1 MRACAADAVRCA
13 TLACECAAQRQAR
26 VLIIVRLLLVLSR
39 PPQRGGGT
47 VDETLMMRHAL
58 EGLPLPVI
66 ISDSA
71 TSSTEARQTLRDN
84 PDTRLALLDDG
95 LQHLPLVRCG

>member
-1 MRACAADAVRCA
+1 
-13 TLACECAAQRQAR
+13 
-26 VLIIVRLLLVLSR
+26 
-39 PPQRGGGT
+39 
-47 VDETLMMRHAL
+47 MMRHAL

-95 LQHLPLVRCG
+95 LQHLPLVRCGGVVVWQQSAVAAESPGGFKGAGWLRRVPAW